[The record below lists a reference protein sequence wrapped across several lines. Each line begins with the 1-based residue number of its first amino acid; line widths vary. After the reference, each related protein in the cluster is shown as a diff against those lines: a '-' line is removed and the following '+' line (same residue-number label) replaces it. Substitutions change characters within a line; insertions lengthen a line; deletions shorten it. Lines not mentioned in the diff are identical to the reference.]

1 MIHAQE
7 RPTSGDQETER
18 ARFGLMALRYT
29 CLPRR
34 AGCDFASACPDYDR
48 RNAIFH
54 GRACVRQIAVLTV
67 QLVGHI
73 AACSADPAVIEP
85 ADDELLAV
93 SERYNVCR
101 FINPEAQVLFDAR
114 RSTSSRRVHDDYF
127 FC

>member
-1 MIHAQE
+1 MRTAR
-7 RPTSGDQETER
+7 RPTATG
-18 ARFGLMALRYT
+18 
-29 CLPRR
+29 RR
-34 AGCDFASACPDYDR
+34 AKPRWPRSRKAGGGNTVASACPDYDR
-48 RNAIFH
+48 RNAIFD
-54 GRACVRQIAVLTV
+54 GRACVRQIAILTV

-85 ADDELLAV
+85 AEDELLAV
-93 SERYNVCR
+93 SERDNVCR